1 MATTTFDGAVG
12 TAGNTNSK
20 SFARRLLDRYMD
32 AQMKKATL
40 RVNAYLQSLDDTAL
54 SQLGYTPADIRNI
67 RRREASLGLM
77 I

>member
-1 MATTTFDGAVG
+1 MATTTFIGPADVSGKVK
-12 TAGNTNSK
+12 SK
-20 SFARRLLDRYMD
+20 GFARRLLDRYID
-32 AQMKKATL
+32 AQMKRAAL

-67 RRREASLGLM
+67 RRRNASIGLM